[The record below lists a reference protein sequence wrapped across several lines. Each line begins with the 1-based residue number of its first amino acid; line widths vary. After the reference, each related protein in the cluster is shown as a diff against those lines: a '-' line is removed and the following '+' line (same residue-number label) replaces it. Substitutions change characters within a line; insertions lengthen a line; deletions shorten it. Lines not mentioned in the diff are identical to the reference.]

1 MAALRALTRE
11 VPASIARCELTHI
24 ARVPIDLARARRQ
37 HEEYEA
43 ALARLGCLVE
53 RLEEEPALADSV
65 FVEDTALVLDEIA
78 VLLRPGAESR
88 RTEVNGVA
96 QALERHRPLLR
107 MEGPGTIDG
116 GDVLRVRRTLYVGL
130 STRSSHEGIAEL
142 RALVGGFGYDVR
154 PVEVTGCLHLKSAA
168 TAIGDDT
175 LLVNP
180 SWVEPADFAAG
191 RAIAVDPGEPYAA
204 NALRIRNRLIYP
216 TTFPATAKRLAAAG
230 FELEPVDLS
239 ELAKAEGAVTCCSLV
254 FEA

>member
-1 MAALRALTRE
+1 MTALRALTRE

-24 ARVPIDLARARRQ
+24 ERVAIDLVRARRQ

-43 ALARLGCLVE
+43 ALARLGCAVE
-53 RLEEEPALADSV
+53 RLEEEPDLADSV
-65 FVEDTALVLDEIA
+65 FVEDTALVLDEVA
-78 VLLRPGAESR
+78 VMLLPGAMSR
-88 RTEVNGVA
+88 RSEIAGVA
-96 QALERHRPLLR
+96 HALERHRPLLR

-168 TAIGDDT
+168 TEIGDGT

-180 SWVEPADFAAG
+180 AWVEPADFAAG

-216 TTFPATAKRLAAAG
+216 TTFPATAKRLTEAG

-254 FEA
+254 FET